1 MAASTGVS
9 SPSTA
14 RPEGVDDHENAT
26 IGNMA
31 QILRELS
38 MKNFQESYHD
48 ALQLKEE
55 AMSLFRLG
63 YLDLKGRALAESL
76 FWAICDWGTMHPF
89 APRLQAM
96 LEMLAHK
103 DIALHPHAAG
113 ETLDQLAY
121 HAPVW
126 IVETHLERMEK
137 LLADD
142 PVHAADCWTDLTGIM
157 TRRMAEAGRG
167 DLAHRIAAIDAAV
180 EKALEDEFP

>member
-1 MAASTGVS
+1 MSGGSADEKFAEIV
-9 SPSTA
+9 
-14 RPEGVDDHENAT
+14 AT
-26 IGNMA
+26 ISAMPAEGG
-31 QILRELS
+31 
-38 MKNFQESYHD
+38 D
-48 ALQLKEE
+48 AEE
-55 AMSLFRLG
+55 IARLI
-63 YLDLKGRALAESL
+63 DAHRDPDL

-180 EKALEDEFP
+180 ERALEDEFP